1 MLPMIQY
8 GKSGLRV
15 SRLCLGTM
23 NFGIPGHGVHGSWTL
38 PIDEARP
45 IFKSAIDQGINYF
58 DCANN
63 YGMGVCEE
71 VVGELLRELLPRDEY
86 VLSTKLAMPMGTGAN
101 QGGLSRKHIMESMD
115 ASLKRLGL
123 DYVDQ
128 IIIHRHP
135 HSIPDS
141 AQAPLEEV
149 MEALHDI
156 IKAGKALYIGASSM
170 YTWQFVE
177 LQMVA
182 KLNGWTQFISMQNH
196 YNLIYREE
204 EREMH
209 PYCEKYGVAVT
220 PWSPLARGLLA
231 GSYKGGLEGGATTRS
246 QGRDAERARSLYQ
259 GDNDFKIVAR
269 VGELAEKLGH
279 TPAQIAIAWMLS
291 KPVIT
296 SPIIGISKLEQL
308 TQLTAAATIELSEQD
323 IEFLE
328 ELYRPVHNILDSEK
342 PLSAPK

>member
-1 MLPMIQY
+1 
-8 GKSGLRV
+8 
-15 SRLCLGTM
+15 M

-45 IFKSAIDQGINYF
+45 IFKSAIEHGINYF
-58 DCANN
+58 DCANT
-63 YGMGVCEE
+63 YGLGACEE
-71 VVGELLRELLPRDEY
+71 VVGTLLRELLPRDEY
-86 VLSTKLAMPMGTGAN
+86 VLSTKFAMPMGKGAN

-135 HSIPDS
+135 HTIPNS
-141 AQAPLEEV
+141 AHAPLEEM

-156 IKAGKALYIGASSM
+156 VKAGKALYLGASSM

-177 LQMVA
+177 LQMLA
-182 KLNGWTQFISMQNH
+182 KLHGWTQFISMQNH

-209 PYCEKYGVAVT
+209 PYCTKTGVAVT
-220 PWSPLARGLLA
+220 PWSPLARGMLA
-231 GSYKGGLEGGATTRS
+231 GSYKGGLDAGATTRS
-246 QGRDAERARSLYQ
+246 QGRDAERAKGLYQ
-259 GDNDFKIVAR
+259 GENDFEIVAR
-269 VGELAEKLGH
+269 VGEIAERLGY
-279 TPAQIAIAWMLS
+279 TSAQIAIAWMLS

-296 SPIIGISKLEQL
+296 APIVGVSKLAQL
-308 TQLTAAATIELSEQD
+308 DQLVAAAEIELSADD
-323 IEFLE
+323 IDYLE
-328 ELYRPVHNILDSEK
+328 KLYRPVHNILDQEK
-342 PLSAPK
+342 PLSVPA

>member
-1 MLPMIQY
+1 
-8 GKSGLRV
+8 
-15 SRLCLGTM
+15 M

-45 IFKSAIDQGINYF
+45 IFKYAIEHGINYF
-58 DCANN
+58 DCANT
-63 YGMGVCEE
+63 YGLGTCEE
-71 VVGELLRELLPRDEY
+71 VVGSLLRELLPRDEY
-86 VLSTKLAMPMGTGAN
+86 VLSTKLAMPMGKGAN

-135 HSIPDS
+135 HTIPNS
-141 AQAPLEEV
+141 AHAPLEE
-149 MEALHDI
+149 MLEALHDI
-156 IKAGKALYIGASSM
+156 VKAGKALYLGASSM

-177 LQMVA
+177 LQMLA
-182 KLNGWTQFISMQNH
+182 KLHNWTQFISMQNH

-209 PYCEKYGVAVT
+209 PYCTKTDVAVT
-220 PWSPLARGLLA
+220 PWSPLARGMLA
-231 GSYKGGLEGGATTRS
+231 GSYKGGLDAGATTRS
-246 QGRDAERARSLYQ
+246 QGRDAERAKGLYQ
-259 GDNDFKIVAR
+259 GENDFEIIAR
-269 VGELAEKLGH
+269 VGEVAERLGH

-296 SPIIGISKLEQL
+296 APIVGVSKLAQL
-308 TQLTAAATIELSEQD
+308 DQLVAAAEIKLSADD
-323 IEFLE
+323 IEYLE
-328 ELYRPVHNILDSEK
+328 DLYRPVHNILDKEK
-342 PLSAPK
+342 PLSVPA

>member
-1 MLPMIQY
+1 MLPLLQY

-45 IFKSAIDQGINYF
+45 IFKSAIEHGINYF
-58 DCANN
+58 DCANT
-63 YGMGVCEE
+63 YGLGACEE
-71 VVGELLRELLPRDEY
+71 VVGTLLRELLPRDEY
-86 VLSTKLAMPMGTGAN
+86 VLSTKFAMPMGKGAN

-135 HSIPDS
+135 HTIPNS
-141 AQAPLEEV
+141 AHAPLEEM

-156 IKAGKALYIGASSM
+156 VKAGKALYLGASSM

-177 LQMVA
+177 LQMLA
-182 KLNGWTQFISMQNH
+182 KLHGWTQFISMQNH

-209 PYCEKYGVAVT
+209 PYCAKTGVAVT
-220 PWSPLARGLLA
+220 PWSPLARGMLA
-231 GSYKGGLEGGATTRS
+231 GSYKGGLDAGATTRS
-246 QGRDAERARSLYQ
+246 QGRDAERAKGLYQ
-259 GDNDFKIVAR
+259 GENDFEIVAR
-269 VGELAEKLGH
+269 VGEIAERLGY
-279 TPAQIAIAWMLS
+279 TSAQIAIAWMLS

-296 SPIIGISKLEQL
+296 APIVGISKLAQL
-308 TQLTAAATIELSEQD
+308 DQLVAAAEIELSADD
-323 IEFLE
+323 IDYLE
-328 ELYRPVHNILDSEK
+328 NLYRPVHNILDQEK
-342 PLSAPK
+342 PLSVPA